1 MLPDAIPTFL
11 AHGHEDVE
19 GGLWAL
25 LRLAPLV
32 LLPLAIHR
40 ALQLD
45 HPRWPLLSYDDLLAF
60 GQLGLRR
67 PNEDLPPI
75 ELDHVH
81 VYQEWVIVE
90 LHLGTFCKF

>member
-40 ALQLD
+40 AL
-45 HPRWPLLSYDDLLAF
+45 
-60 GQLGLRR
+60 
-67 PNEDLPPI
+67 
-75 ELDHVH
+75 
-81 VYQEWVIVE
+81 
-90 LHLGTFCKF
+90 